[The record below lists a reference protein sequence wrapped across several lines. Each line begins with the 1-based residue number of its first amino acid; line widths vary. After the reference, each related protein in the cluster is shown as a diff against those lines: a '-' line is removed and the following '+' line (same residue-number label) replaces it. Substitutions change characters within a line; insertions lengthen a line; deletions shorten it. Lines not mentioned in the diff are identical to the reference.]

1 MRLLLS
7 ATVAAVAA
15 VAATAMMAVGAAA
28 PPQQPELQ
36 LTRLGATLSS
46 GQRARL
52 KAAAARVIGG
62 GVNRWPSY
70 VRPGRAANYF
80 TPDDGTDPRRHYGSQ
95 YVRDFTYTFTMAAD
109 VVNGTDIPNIL
120 DYLLSGQSAAT
131 GEVAEG
137 GTPPRPPQMNCW
149 DNGPF
154 LAKAVASYA
163 LLYNDFAYLCGVHR
177 EDNATRVSKL
187 LRGLEFL
194 QVPLEGGQPHLVYT
208 AGGHGMYGFTDGE
221 GKAGHVL
228 FTSLLLVEGAQLM
241 ADALLAAGRGNVAG
255 CEGAKRLEQPF
266 LALAAAVNDTLSSPS
281 SPLEDSRF
289 GSGLMLA
296 TDSVG
301 HNAQPDVWGS
311 GLAVQIGAGT
321 SAQRERMQRAL
332 ASNASNIF
340 RWGQARHLIWP
351 MCWESAAPYQGFMN
365 QNQCTETGGCVPGS
379 PGCTALG
386 AIAHSWCNG
395 KPCGMYQN
403 GGYWSTPLGWL
414 LPAVARANFTLA
426 ASLLQDV
433 LADSFAHGFN
443 EAVNHDATYNPAGGC
458 SMGKTGFCCPP
469 VDPHGAPLPQ
479 CPNASHTYQGVH
491 GYLASVASVYG
502 AVWNVRRGAAPSSP
516 LPPGG
521 TPPPPPPSGCVDCQA
536 ACAAP
541 PRPAAGGCA
550 NLTGQWTGSW
560 DGHAYKYSVAE
571 SAGHA
576 VSFCS
581 ALKRDCW
588 SHATGP
594 RPGGGTAVRLTFH
607 RCAPYPDVANAS
619 FTATDGCTTL
629 RGQGG
634 FYKRVVN
641 V

>member
-1 MRLLLS
+1 MTLTLRGLLL
-7 ATVAAVAA
+7 V
-15 VAATAMMAVGAAA
+15 VGAAA
-28 PPQQPELQ
+28 AVAQHQPVLQ
-36 LTRLGATLSS
+36 LTQLGATLSAS
-46 GQRARL
+46 QRAQL
-52 KAAAARVIGG
+52 KAAAVRVIGG
-62 GVNRWPSY
+62 GRNRWPSY
-70 VRPGRAANYF
+70 THPGQMANYF
-80 TPDDGTDPRRHYGSQ
+80 TPDDGTDHRRHYASQ
-95 YVRDFTYTFTMAAD
+95 YVRDFTYTFTMAPD

-120 DYLLSGQSAAT
+120 DYLLSAQNPAT

-137 GTPPRPPQMNCW
+137 GMPPHPPQPNCW

-154 LAKAVASYA
+154 MAKAVASYA
-163 LLYNDFAYLCGVHR
+163 LLYNDFEYLCGVHQ

-194 QVPLEGGQPHLVYT
+194 DVALEGGQPHLVFT
-208 AGGHGMYGFTDGE
+208 PGGHGMYGFTDGE

-228 FTSLLLVEGAQLM
+228 FDSLLLVEGAQLM
-241 ADALLAAGRGNVAG
+241 ADALLAAADKRVSG

-266 LALAAAVNDTLSSPS
+266 LTLAAAVNDTLSELGGAN
-281 SPLEDSRF
+281 PLEDSRF

-311 GLAVQIGAGT
+311 GLAVQIGVGT
-321 SAQRERMQRAL
+321 EAQRARMQQAL
-332 ASNASNIF
+332 AANASNIF

-365 QNQCTETGGCVPGS
+365 QNQCTETGGCAPGS
-379 PGCTALG
+379 PNCSLLES
-386 AIAHSWCNG
+386 IAYSWCNG

-433 LADSFAHGFN
+433 LNDSFTHGFN
-443 EAVNHDATYNPAGGC
+443 EAVNHDAHYNPAGGC

-469 VDPHGAPLPQ
+469 NPAAPGS
-479 CPNASHTYQGVH
+479 CPNASQTYQGVH

-502 AVWNVRRGAAPSSP
+502 AVWSLRRGAAPSPP

-521 TPPPPPPSGCVDCQA
+521 PSPPPPSACVDCQT
-536 ACAAP
+536 ACPVTSP
-541 PRPAAGGCA
+541 PRASGGGVGCS
-550 NLTGQWTGSW
+550 NLTGEWVGSW
-560 DGHAYKYSVAE
+560 DGYKHKYSVTEA
-571 SAGHA
+571 ADHT
-576 VSFCS
+576 VTFCS
-581 ALKRDCW
+581 DLKRDCW

-594 RPGGGTAVRLTFH
+594 RPGGGMALHLTFH
-607 RCAPYPDVANAS
+607 RCRPYADVDNAS
-619 FTATDGCTTL
+619 FALVDGCKTL
-629 RGQGG
+629 HGQGG
-634 FYKRVVN
+634 SYRRVLN
-641 V
+641 QHE